1 MWLIEAFTASAFR
14 NLELVTSVC
23 LRIHWFPDIEE
34 LYFAYNALDS
44 VFISFFPQKIIHCNT
59 LFYPLFSPFFV
70 LRMSLSMRFMKDAT
84 VTWMCNAPFKGD
96 AWQEKKLAE
105 IKWHSFLPSSLL
117 LSHKHHSLSHNLTAS
132 HLSCYQVLTY
142 MYFLYISHDKK
153 RQPRTDMCWPLSNH
167 QLNKQRTFAWAG
179 WQPQPCLSFRPF
191 PPTVLLLLV
200 SEGWGGGHTNL
211 QVCQPPSECW
221 AGLPMA
227 WFFCKCTL
235 CKWGGLWSVRGFID
249 RVK

>member
-1 MWLIEAFTASAFR
+1 
-14 NLELVTSVC
+14 
-23 LRIHWFPDIEE
+23 
-34 LYFAYNALDS
+34 
-44 VFISFFPQKIIHCNT
+44 
-59 LFYPLFSPFFV
+59 
-70 LRMSLSMRFMKDAT
+70 MRFMKDAT

-117 LSHKHHSLSHNLTAS
+117 LSHRHHSLSHNLTAS

-142 MYFLYISHDKK
+142 MYFPYISHDKK
-153 RQPRTDMCWPLSNH
+153 RQPRTDMRWPLSNH

-200 SEGWGGGHTNL
+200 SEGWGGTILTYKCVSLLVSAG
-211 QVCQPPSECW
+211 QGCQWPDFLE
-221 AGLPMA
+221 M
-227 WFFCKCTL
+227 CTL
-235 CKWGGLWSVRGFID
+235 
-249 RVK
+249 